1 MSTVLTRRGLSL
13 FAALVAM
20 VTLVALAAPETRADP
35 RNFTL
40 INGSSIT
47 ITHVYV
53 SASDARDWGDDILG
67 RDVLLPG
74 ESVDI
79 LFSRFDGEAGQC
91 LYDIWVIGKDGEE
104 GYLYGVDLC
113 TTTTVTFS

>member
-13 FAALVAM
+13 FAAIVAV
-20 VTLVALAAPETRADP
+20 VTLVALAAPETHADP

-40 INGSSIT
+40 INDSSIT
-47 ITHVYV
+47 ISHVYV
-53 SASDARDWGDDILG
+53 AASASNDWGDDILG

-79 LFSRFDGEAGQC
+79 LFSRFDGEAGVC
-91 LYDIWVIGKDGEE
+91 LYDIMVMGKDGEE

-113 TTTTVTFS
+113 NTLTVTFR